1 MTDPLAF
8 LAEVEGDTTDNI
20 QDLYWSTLKSKKLV
34 FSYSNFLVINDIKSD
49 IELILVLS
57 RPEKRADLSDEI
69 PKLIKEGLKN
79 YEVTNLEEFL
89 DLKFQESPLSK
100 LMYGNYTSS
109 YYKHLSFL
117 GVASNG
123 ENQGFY
129 TPERFK
135 EIPHI
140 SKRWLA
146 LAIKTKFGAY

>member
-117 GVASNG
+117 GVANNG

-129 TPERFK
+129 TPERFT
-135 EIPHI
+135 EIPNL

-146 LAIKTKFGAY
+146 LAVKTKLDAY